1 MSLQEERHEITCS
14 GIWCEMRK
22 NIKKNHRWNVCKWVW
37 DEII

>member
-22 NIKKNHRWNVCKWVW
+22 NIKKKKIG
-37 DEII
+37 DEMFANECEMR